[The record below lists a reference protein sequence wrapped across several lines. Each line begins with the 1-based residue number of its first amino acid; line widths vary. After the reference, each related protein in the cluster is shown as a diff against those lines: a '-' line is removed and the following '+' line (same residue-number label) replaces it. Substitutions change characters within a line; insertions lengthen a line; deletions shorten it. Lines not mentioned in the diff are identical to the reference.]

1 MEAVYT
7 SDDLSLKR
15 YFSYSVLFH
24 LALTALMLVGI
35 WLQRTGES
43 WGGPGSGGDSAV
55 KVNLSAS
62 IPAAGIPMPPEIN
75 PTDSQVID
83 PTKGLNMEEPQPK
96 PPEEPKDTA
105 TIPKFEKEKPLPPS
119 KKSKVFENKTPP
131 PPNAINYG
139 RGGNPRMPTSY
150 STEPGPLT
158 NSGIAATGQGGGD
171 FASRYGWYIEAVRRL
186 VSQNWMQNTIDPA
199 VRSAGRAR
207 TTVTFTIERDGSV
220 KNIKIAETS
229 GNRSMDDSA
238 MRALLSIDRFNP
250 LPSDYSGTYVNVTF
264 DFDLSMVKQQ

>member
-1 MEAVYT
+1 MEAVYM
-7 SDDLSLKR
+7 SDELSLKR

-24 LALTALMLVGI
+24 LALTGLMLVGI

-62 IPAAGIPMPPEIN
+62 VPAPGIPMPPEIN

-83 PTKGLNMEEPQPK
+83 PTKGLNMEEPKPK
-96 PPEEPKDTA
+96 PPEPAKDT
-105 TIPKFEKEKPLPPS
+105 TNIQKFEKEKPLPPS

-139 RGGNPRMPTSY
+139 RGGNPRMPTGY
-150 STEPGPLT
+150 SQEPGPLT
-158 NSGIAATGQGGGD
+158 NSGINATGQGGGD
-171 FASRYGWYIEAVRRL
+171 FANRYGWYVEAIRRA
-186 VSQNWMQNTIDPA
+186 VNQNWMQNTIDPA
-199 VRSAGRAR
+199 VRAAR
-207 TTVTFTIERDGSV
+207 QAKTTVTFTINRDGSV
-220 KNIKIAETS
+220 RNIRIAQSS

-238 MRALLSIDRFNP
+238 QRALLSIDRFP
-250 LPSDYSGTYVNVTF
+250 ALPSDYSGTYVDVTF
-264 DFDLSMVKQQ
+264 DFDLSMTH

>member
-24 LALTALMLVGI
+24 ISLTALLLAGV
-35 WLQRTGES
+35 WLERTGES
-43 WGGPGSGGDSAV
+43 WGGPGGGDSAV
-55 KVNLSAS
+55 KVNLVGAVS
-62 IPAAGIPMPPEIN
+62 AGIPMPPTIN

-96 PPEEPKDTA
+96 PPVQPKDT
-105 TIPKFEKEKPLPPS
+105 TPIPKFEKEKPLPPS

-131 PPNAINYG
+131 PNNAINYG
-139 RGGNPRMPTSY
+139 KGGNPRMPTGY
-150 STEPGPLT
+150 SQEPGPLS
-158 NSGIAATGQGGGD
+158 NSGIAASGPGGGD
-171 FASRYGWYIEAVRRL
+171 FANRYGWYVAAIRRAVN
-186 VSQNWMQNTIDPA
+186 QNWMQNTIDPA
-199 VRSAGRAR
+199 VRAARRAK
-207 TTVTFTIERDGSV
+207 TTVTFTINRDGSV
-220 KNIKIAETS
+220 KNIRIEESS

-238 MRALLSIDRFNP
+238 QRALLSIDRFPP

-264 DFDLSMVKQQ
+264 DFDLGLTQ